1 MTFLLDTI
9 KKLILLVLSVFT
21 LFTTA
26 YSQALVRANNCLD
39 FDGNN
44 DIVEIL
50 VDSTLDVRSQKS
62 FTVEAWVNT
71 TYFSGDPYGGTIL
84 AWYDVPGNKGYN
96 LAVGG
101 NGQAYFGIHN
111 DTVDAELTSASNR
124 LSTSKWHHLAATYD
138 GSKLKLYIDGSL
150 RDSLADTIV
159 VGQPISTP
167 FTIGALS
174 SGLNSWNGKI
184 DELRVWNYS
193 RTAAQILANYNQ
205 RVCGFDA
212 SLRASFTFNQGKSS
226 GSNGTIKK
234 LTDYSGYGHDG
245 TLKNFTLNGTSS
257 NWVNGYLINST
268 VISVVD
274 TVVRCDRYGAP
285 SKRTTFTNSGI
296 YYDTIYSVRGCDSAI
311 KIILTIKKSS
321 SKSIKVRTCKSYT
334 VPSGLK
340 TYTSS
345 GVYTDILPNSVGCD
359 SVITINLRV
368 GPDSTWTKI
377 SVCDFFVTPF
387 AKRIYDKSGIYR
399 DTLKNYFGCDSIIF
413 YDVQVLKSTL
423 NKISMTFC
431 RSISLP
437 TNGQVITTPGVYYDT
452 LLNSV
457 GCDSVIEYQLFSKQ
471 TLSNFNDFACGS
483 YLSATGK
490 VYTKTGFY
498 QDTLVNY
505 KGCDSIINLNLT
517 VIPTTYGSVNLN
529 GCRKV
534 RSLSR
539 KYWYYRSGQYI
550 DTIMNTEG
558 CDSIVTQNV
567 TITQLID
574 TVFTSNDTLF
584 ASFDPLYQYQWFEC
598 SNGLKPILGANQSYY
613 VPLNGGSYSCRVI
626 QGGCSD
632 TTACIQFQ
640 KSSTHEISA
649 FKVSVYPN
657 PTNGVVFLR
666 SHSHLVAP
674 VSWRL
679 LGMDGRFL
687 SSGDVSSAI
696 RQSEYKLDLSE
707 FKGNL
712 DCVRYSNWYVLEVR
726 LSNGSSLFYKICIE

>member
-1 MTFLLDTI
+1 MTFTTCPV
-9 KKLILLVLSVFT
+9 KKLVLLAFSGIFLLTS
-21 LFTTA
+21 A
-26 YSQALVRANNCLD
+26 YSQALVRSNNCLD

-44 DIVEIL
+44 DIVEIQ

-71 TYFSGDPYGGTIL
+71 VYFSADPDGGTVL
-84 AWYDVPGNKGYN
+84 AWYDVPGNRGYN

-101 NGQAYFGIHN
+101 YGQVYFGIHN
-111 DTVDAELTSASNR
+111 DTIDAELTSATNR
-124 LSTSKWHHLAATYD
+124 VNTSKWHHLAATYD

-159 VGQPISTP
+159 VGHPISTP

-205 RVCGFDA
+205 RFCGFDA
-212 SLRASFTFNQGKSS
+212 ALRASFTFNQGKSS
-226 GSNGTIKK
+226 SSNGTIKK

-245 TLKNFTLNGTSS
+245 TLKNFALNGTSS
-257 NWVNGYLINST
+257 NWVNGYLINSS

-285 SKRTTFTNSGI
+285 SKRTTFTNSGT

-311 KIILTIKKSS
+311 KIVLTIKKSS

-340 TYTSS
+340 TYSAS
-345 GVYTDILPNSVGCD
+345 GIYTDVIPNSVGCD

-368 GPDSTWTKI
+368 GPDSTWSKI
-377 SVCDFFVTPF
+377 SVCDFFVTPHT
-387 AKRIYDKSGIYR
+387 KRTYNKSGIYR
-399 DTLKNYFGCDSIIF
+399 DTLKNHIGCDSILF

-423 NKISMTFC
+423 KQVSMTFC
-431 RSISLP
+431 RSTSLP
-437 TNGQVITTPGVYYDT
+437 TNGQVVTTPGKYYDT

-471 TLSNFNDFACGS
+471 TFSNFNDFACGS

-505 KGCDSIINLNLT
+505 KGCDSIINLSLT
-517 VIPTTYGSVNLN
+517 VIPTTYGSVNLS

-539 KYWYYRSGQYI
+539 KYWYYRSGQYF

-567 TITQLID
+567 TISQLKD
-574 TVFTSNDTLF
+574 TVFALNDTLF
-584 ASFDPLYQYQWFEC
+584 ANFDPLYQYQWFEC
-598 SNGLKPILGANQSYY
+598 SIGLKPILGANQSYY
-613 VPLNGGSYSCRVI
+613 VPLNGGSFSCRVI

-640 KSSTHEISA
+640 KSSTHEFSA

-657 PTNGVVFLR
+657 PTKGVVFLR
-666 SHSHLVAP
+666 SHSHLVVP

-687 SSGDVSSAI
+687 SSGYVSSAI
-696 RQSEYKLDLSE
+696 RQSEYKLDFSE

-726 LSNGSSLFYKICIE
+726 LSNGSSLFHKICVE